1 MGLYKTNQATYP
13 QMTGGL
19 YVQDPVEAENR

>member
-1 MGLYKTNQATYP
+1 MGFYRKNQATYP

-19 YVQDPVEAENR
+19 YVQDLVEAENR